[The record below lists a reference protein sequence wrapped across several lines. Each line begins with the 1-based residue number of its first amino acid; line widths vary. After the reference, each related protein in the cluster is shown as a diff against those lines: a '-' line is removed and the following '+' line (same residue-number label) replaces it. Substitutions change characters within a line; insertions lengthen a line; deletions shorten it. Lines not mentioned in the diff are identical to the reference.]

1 MNRLNGRCYTARHSP
16 VVKLS
21 VLQKIVEPGLVAV
34 IRAPSADQAARTA
47 HACVDG
53 GIRAL
58 EVTFTVPNAAAAIAD
73 LVTRYSSTEVAVGA
87 GTVLDPETARIA
99 ILAGAQFVV
108 SPASDAATAR
118 LCRRYQAA
126 YLPGAATPGDVIRAL
141 EDGADIVKV
150 FPGEVLG
157 PGFVTAVRGPL
168 PHAPLMPTGGVSVE
182 NAQQWIRA
190 GCVALGVGG
199 ALTRAVGGDFDGIAT
214 RARALLAEIRTA
226 RGA

>member
-1 MNRLNGRCYTARHSP
+1 MRYYAGFN
-16 VVKLS
+16 VVKLDI
-21 VLQKIVEPGLVAV
+21 LRKIVGPGLVAV
-34 IRAPSADQAARTA
+34 IRATSAEAAAHLA
-47 HACVDG
+47 HACIDG
-53 GIRAL
+53 GIEAL

-73 LVTRYSSTEVAVGA
+73 LVARYPSTNLAIGA
-87 GTVLDPETARIA
+87 GTVLDPETARTA

-118 LCRRYQAA
+118 LCRRYQVP
-126 YLPGAATPGDVIRAL
+126 YLPGAATAGEIIRAL

-157 PGFVTAVRGPL
+157 PAFVKAIRGPL
-168 PHAPLMPTGGVSVE
+168 PYAPLMPTGGVSVE
-182 NAQQWIRA
+182 TAEQWIKA

-199 ALTRAVGGDFDGIAT
+199 ELTRSGDAAT
-214 RARALLAEIRTA
+214 ISATARQLLAAVQRA